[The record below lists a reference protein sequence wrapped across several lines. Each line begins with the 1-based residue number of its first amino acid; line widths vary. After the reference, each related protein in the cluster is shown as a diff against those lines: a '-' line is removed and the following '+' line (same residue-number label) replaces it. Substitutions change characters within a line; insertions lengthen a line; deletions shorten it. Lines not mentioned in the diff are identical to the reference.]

1 MFGCFGRVIGD
12 AGTDAKQDSM
22 TVQEILISYLAQVSF
37 HQFLW
42 RVSFSSV
49 LGGLYVLPIPPKW
62 LYFPSF
68 TEFIIFDLL
77 RYSPIHIS

>member
-37 HQFLW
+37 TNFCGKHHFRL
-42 RVSFSSV
+42 F
-49 LGGLYVLPIPPKW
+49 
-62 LYFPSF
+62 
-68 TEFIIFDLL
+68 
-77 RYSPIHIS
+77 